1 MKKLLISFILIN
13 ISFFSFGQK
22 SFEQIVIN
30 QNLKSTIDSLQF
42 QISFTNYCLEKY
54 RAEKVLGTWLITG
67 GAVVVGIFNIPQLNG
82 MSKAEDDYKHQ
93 MALAGDNLDQKIAAT
108 NDYRSK
114 TNDIEKRQEVMT
126 IVGGIVFLAGSVLQ
140 IDSYKWLKRAYI
152 SPASNGIGVK
162 IIF

>member
-1 MKKLLISFILIN
+1 
-13 ISFFSFGQK
+13 
-22 SFEQIVIN
+22 
-30 QNLKSTIDSLQF
+30 
-42 QISFTNYCLEKY
+42 
-54 RAEKVLGTWLITG
+54 
-67 GAVVVGIFNIPQLNG
+67 
-82 MSKAEDDYKHQ
+82 